1 MFQVC
6 NNDRSNSQFRFTPQS
21 YKQFIVLWST
31 RVWSLVY
38 IILLLVNNN
47 VHRPLLCALEVMMP
61 ALQGA
66 LGFTSDLY
74 FNIMDFTRPYESF
87 ILVALRAV
95 TLFSFLRCD
104 LNTST
109 FVKFYFQITHITN
122 YEKELTIF
130 NSYATFEIYSDF
142 VF

>member
-1 MFQVC
+1 M
-6 NNDRSNSQFRFTPQS
+6 
-21 YKQFIVLWST
+21 
-31 RVWSLVY
+31 VY
-38 IILLLVNNN
+38 GLHHTVTVLVNNN
-47 VHRPLLCALEVMMP
+47 VHRPLLCALGVMMP
-61 ALQGA
+61 ALRGA

-95 TLFSFLRCD
+95 TLFSFFRCD

-109 FVKFYFQITHITN
+109 FVKFYFQITHIIN
-122 YEKELTIF
+122 YEKELRIF
-130 NSYATFEIYSDF
+130 NSYVTFEIYSDF